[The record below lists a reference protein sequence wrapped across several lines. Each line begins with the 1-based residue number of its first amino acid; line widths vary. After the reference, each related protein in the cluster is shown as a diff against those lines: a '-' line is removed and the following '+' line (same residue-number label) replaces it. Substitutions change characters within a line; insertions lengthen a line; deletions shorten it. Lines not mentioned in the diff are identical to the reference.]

1 MKGFTNK
8 NYEELIKSENGRKFI
23 KISKECINVER
34 KNRSV
39 IDQKNDKIY
48 KTLLSIPKERRIYIN
63 RTYNR
68 NLKEDEIEIYDKEI
82 IGKRGNLLRADMIF
96 KEKGKNVFYHI
107 EQQTKNDKRMPV
119 RMAGYQVGVM
129 ELVGRNKEGKEALV
143 LSSVLHTG
151 EDKWTAAKSIAEI
164 QEDVENGIP
173 KIKGNMKTIGNYELN
188 DIKDYSKEELL
199 ESESLVDKAMYL
211 EKMKTEEEFIEGA
224 KEVYKRI
231 EENEKEY
238 MDEVIRIA
246 LSGILDVEEIEVLVR
261 ELNKGGGKGMLAV
274 KEVLERDLKKRMTDS
289 FLKGEKYGKENG
301 ILEGRLEGRL
311 EGKLEGRLE
320 SAKNMLKKNMD
331 IDLIEEITGLKR
343 EEFM

>member
-1 MKGFTNK
+1 MENFTKIDYEKILKNKSIKKLTKMAKKYVKKDRKNK
-8 NYEELIKSENGRKFI
+8 N
-23 KISKECINVER
+23 V
-34 KNRSV
+34 V
-39 IDQKNDKIY
+39 VQKNDKIY
-48 KTLLSIPKERRIYIN
+48 KNLLSLPKERKIYIN
-63 RTYNR
+63 KIYHR
-68 NLKEDEIEIYDKEI
+68 NLKENEIEIYDKEI
-82 IGKRGNLLRADMIF
+82 ITKYGKALRADMIF

-107 EQQTKNDKRMPV
+107 EHQTKNDKNMSIRV
-119 RMAGYQVGVM
+119 FRYQSGIMEIVGKN
-129 ELVGRNKEGKEALV
+129 EEGKEALV

-151 EDKWTAAKSIAEI
+151 GDNWTAAKSISEI

-274 KEVLERDLKKRMTDS
+274 KEVLERDFKNRMRTSFLEGKKR
-289 FLKGEKYGKENG
+289 GKVD
-301 ILEGRLEGRL
+301 GRLEGERF
-311 EGKLEGRLE
+311 GKKQA
-320 SAKNMLKKNMD
+320 AKNMLKKNID
-331 IDLIEEITGLKR
+331 IDIIEEVTGLKR
-343 EEFM
+343 EEFI